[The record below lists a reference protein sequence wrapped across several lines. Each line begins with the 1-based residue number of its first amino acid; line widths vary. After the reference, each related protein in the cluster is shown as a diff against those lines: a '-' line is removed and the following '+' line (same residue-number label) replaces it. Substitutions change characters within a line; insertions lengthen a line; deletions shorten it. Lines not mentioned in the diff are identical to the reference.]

1 MEDKSSSKIEQEEI
15 IDEQVNAEPKPLKRK
30 LSKKNKKRLITVLKK
45 LLICGAKCIGSPVDV
60 DLDKI
65 QAGAKLGLKGAKY
78 IRSLTKKTDEGSEE
92 LEAAEE
98 ENNQI
103 ENVEGEAKEDE
114 LEVSVDIE
122 KNKEE
127 KDTKPNKDN
136 KEEDKKDNK
145 DEEKKDNKEEER
157 KNDAVKASG
166 VVRDSFESK
175 SKESYKNIKTHEEQ
189 LRTRPELKKRAKLI
203 TRPDLRTT
211 PEEIFF

>member
-145 DEEKKDNKEEER
+145 EEER
-157 KNDAVKASG
+157 KNDAVKASE
-166 VVRDSFESK
+166 VVMDSFESK

>member
-30 LSKKNKKRLITVLKK
+30 LSKKNKKRILTVLKK
-45 LLICGAKCIGSPVDV
+45 LFVCGAKFVGSPVD
-60 DLDKI
+60 LDNI
-65 QAGAKLGLKGAKY
+65 ETVAKVGIKTGTTIKKFISKKPKEENEGLEIDA
-78 IRSLTKKTDEGSEE
+78 EG
-92 LEAAEE
+92 

-103 ENVEGEAKEDE
+103 EKVEGEAKEDE
-114 LEVSVDIE
+114 LEISVDID

-145 DEEKKDNKEEER
+145 EEER
-157 KNDAVKASG
+157 KNDAVKASE
-166 VVRDSFESK
+166 VVMDSFESK

-203 TRPDLRTT
+203 PRPDLRTT